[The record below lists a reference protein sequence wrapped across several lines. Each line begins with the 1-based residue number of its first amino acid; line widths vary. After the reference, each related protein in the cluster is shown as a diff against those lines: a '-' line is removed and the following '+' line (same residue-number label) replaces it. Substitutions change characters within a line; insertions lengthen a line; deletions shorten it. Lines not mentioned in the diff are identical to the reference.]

1 MHVFYAPHI
10 DIQNPVL
17 SVEESQHCT
26 RVLRLKNSDLIS
38 LIDGKGGFYKAEII
52 NAKSKEIALKLLDIQ
67 QGSPRKY
74 HLHIAIAPTK
84 NIDRLEWFLEK
95 ATEIGISEITPL
107 IAARSE
113 RKVLKTE
120 RLNKV
125 IVSAMKQSL
134 QAYMPQLNEALSF
147 KDFIQRAEAQVKLI
161 AHCVEDDKQLMPA
174 YVKPGDSVLILIG
187 PEGDFSIT
195 EIEQALQ
202 NKFKAIS
209 LGDSRLRT
217 ETAGI
222 AACLEMSL
230 LNRV

>member
-95 ATEIGISEITPL
+95 ATEIGVSEITPL

-147 KDFIQRAEAQVKLI
+147 KDFIQRAKAQVKLI